1 MENTN
6 KRYWRGIEEL
16 RNDAKF
22 VKDASTEFADTA
34 PTESQYESLVD
45 GTGTHRRDFL
55 KVLGF
60 GMAAVSLAAC
70 EAPVKKAIPY
80 VNKPEGEFP
89 TIANWYAS
97 TYAEGGD
104 YASILVKT
112 REGRPVKIESNSLSK
127 ASAGVSAR
135 VHASLLGLYDNE
147 KLKGPKKGDDTKVS
161 WEAVDKEIVDQLTA
175 ISGKGGAIRIVS
187 STILSPSTKSVIAD
201 FTSKYPTTKHI
212 VYDANSSSAIVK
224 GNELSFNKAV
234 LPSYDFSKAKLVVGI
249 DADFLGTWIAPE
261 TFSAQF
267 AQTRVVGSGKE
278 GKKDMSRHYQFES
291 VLSLTGSNADYRT
304 AVKPSQLGLVVTA
317 LYNKVAAK
325 IGGKN
330 ITSASFDA
338 PNLDKAATELV
349 AAKGEALVVC
359 GINDPSVQVVVNA
372 LNVLLGSYGTTIDL
386 DTPAYYRQGNDV
398 AMNEFIDEVKGGKVD
413 AVIVYGSNP
422 VYDHPRGAE
431 LIASLPKVSLSVS
444 FNDRADETSS
454 LLKYICPAPH
464 YLESWNDAEPKAGF
478 YSLAQ
483 PTIGLI
489 FSTRQAQI
497 SLLKWAGQPSSDFHE
512 YMKAYWRKNIF
523 PQGGKGDF
531 ASFWIKSL
539 HDGVF
544 VSNRSVTASTA
555 SFGGDID
562 AAASAIAKKYKAS
575 STGIELAIFENVG
588 IGTGAAANNPW
599 LQEFPEPITKACWD
613 NHAGLSQKTAN
624 DLKVEQGDVVKIEIG
639 GKSVDL
645 PVIIQPGLAS
655 ETVAVVIGY
664 GREKAGKSANG
675 VGKNIYPL
683 AAFSEGF
690 LSFAP
695 GVVNVSKTGDF
706 REIAQTQTHNTV
718 MNRKSVLQETVLS
731 HFQKDPL
738 AGRFI
743 PKIPT
748 SEGVLD
754 ATDLS
759 LWNGHTYKNHSW
771 GLVIDLN
778 SCFGCG
784 SCVISCQAE
793 NNIPVVGRQE
803 IINAREMHWI
813 RIDRYYSSDAD
824 VEDLRGLEI
833 ASENPEVTFQPMMC
847 QHCNNAPCETV
858 CPVLATTHSSE
869 GLNQMAYNRCVGT
882 RYCAN
887 NCPYKVRRFNWFKY
901 FDNDNFDYNFNNDLG
916 KMAINPDVT
925 VRSRGVIEKC
935 SMCVHRIQDAK
946 LTAKKERRRVTDGDV
961 SVACSSSC
969 PTNAITFG
977 DMNDPES
984 KISKLLAEERQGR
997 AFHMLEEINVRPQ
1010 VSYLTKVRNKDAVA
1024 PKAEATKAEKE
1035 HA

>member
-6 KRYWRGIEEL
+6 KRYWRGLEEL

-22 VKDASTEFADTA
+22 VKDASTEFPDAA
-34 PTESQYESLVD
+34 PSEGQYESLID
-45 GTGTHRRDFL
+45 GIGTHRRDFL

-70 EAPVKKAIPY
+70 DAPVKKAIPY

-112 REGRPVKIESNSLSK
+112 REGRPIKIEGNGLSK
-127 ASAGVSAR
+127 ASSGVSAR

-147 KLKGPKKGDDTKVS
+147 KLKGPKKGEDTKVS
-161 WEAVDKEIVDQLTA
+161 WESVDKEIEQQLA
-175 ISGKGGAIRIVS
+175 SIAAKGGAIRIVS

-201 FTSKYPTTKHI
+201 FAAKYPTTKHI
-212 VYDANSSSAIVK
+212 SYDPNSASALVK
-224 GNELSFNKAV
+224 GNELSFGKAV
-234 LPSYDFSKAKLVVGI
+234 LPSYDFSKAKLIVGV
-249 DADFLGTWIAPE
+249 DADFLGTWIAPD

-267 AQTRVVGSGKE
+267 AQTRIVSSAKD

-304 AVKPSQLGLVVTA
+304 AVKPSQLGLVVTS

-325 IGGKN
+325 LGGKA
-330 ITSASFDA
+330 IASAAIDVA
-338 PNLDKAATELV
+338 NLDKAAAELV
-349 AAKGEALVVC
+349 AAKGQALVVC

-372 LNVLLGSYGTTIDL
+372 LNSLLGSYGTTIDIDNPSYL
-386 DTPAYYRQGNDV
+386 RQGDDI
-398 AMNEFIDEVKGGKVD
+398 AMNGFIDEVKGGKVD
-413 AVIVYGSNP
+413 GVIIYGANP

-431 LIASLPKVSLSVS
+431 LAAALPKVSLSIS

-464 YLESWNDAEPKAGF
+464 YLEAWGDAEPKAGF

-483 PTIGLI
+483 PTISLI
-489 FSTRQAQI
+489 FSTRQAQA
-497 SLLKWAGQPSSDFHE
+497 SLLKWAGLPSDFH
-512 YMKAYWRKNIF
+512 AYLRSFWSKNIY
-523 PQGGKGDF
+523 PQGGTGGF
-531 ASFWIKSL
+531 ESFWVKAL

-544 VSNRSVTASTA
+544 VSNRSVAASAAT
-555 SFGGDID
+555 FTGNID
-562 AAASAIAKKYKAS
+562 AAAASVAKKYKAS
-575 STGIELAIFENVG
+575 SSGIELAIFENVG
-588 IGTGAAANNPW
+588 IGNGSVANNPW
-599 LQEFPEPITKACWD
+599 LQEFPEPVTKACWD
-613 NHAGLSQKTAN
+613 NHAGLSQKTAK
-624 DLKVEQGDVVKIEIG
+624 DLGVEQGDVVKVDLN
-639 GKSVDL
+639 GKSVEL
-645 PVIIQPGLAS
+645 PVIVQPGLS
-655 ETVAVVIGY
+655 HNTVAIVIGY
-664 GREKAGKSANG
+664 GREKAGKSADG
-675 VGKNIYPL
+675 VGKNIYPF
-683 AAFSEGF
+683 ATFSEGY

-695 GVVNVSKTGDF
+695 AGDVKISKTGAT

-743 PKIPT
+743 PKIKT
-748 SEGVLD
+748 SEGEVN

-778 SCFGCG
+778 TCFGCG

-916 KMAINPDVT
+916 KMVINPDVT

-935 SMCVHRIQDAK
+935 SMCVHLIQEAK
-946 LTAKKERRRVTDGDV
+946 LKAKKERRRVTDDDV
-961 SVACSSSC
+961 AVVCGSSC

-984 KISKLLAEERQGR
+984 KISKLLAVEQEGR

-1010 VSYLTKVRNKDAVA
+1010 VSYLTKIRNKDVA
-1024 PKAEATKAEKE
+1024 PAKAEAKKE

>member
-1 MENTN
+1 MKNTD
-6 KRYWRGIEEL
+6 KRYWRGLEEL
-16 RNDAKF
+16 RNDEKF
-22 VKDASTEFADTA
+22 IKNAGSEFADA
-34 PTESQYESLVD
+34 PTETQYESLVD
-45 GTGTHRRDFL
+45 GTGSNRRDFL

-70 EAPVKKAIPY
+70 ETPVKKAIPY
-80 VNKPEGEFP
+80 VNKPEGEYP
-89 TIANWYAS
+89 TISNWYAS
-97 TYAEGGD
+97 TYSEGGD

-112 REGRPVKIESNSLSK
+112 REGRPIKIEGNSL
-127 ASAGVSAR
+127 ASASCGVSAR

-147 KLKGPKKGDDTKVS
+147 KLRGPKKGDDTKVS
-161 WEAVDKEIVDQLTA
+161 WDQVDKEIADQLAA
-175 ISGKGGAIRIVS
+175 IAAKGGNIRIVS
-187 STILSPSTKSVIAD
+187 PTLLSPSTKSVIAD
-201 FTSKYPTTKHI
+201 FTAKYPTTKHI
-212 VYDANSSSAIVK
+212 VYDANSVAGLIK
-224 GNELSFNKAV
+224 GNELSFGKAV
-234 LPSYDFSKAKLVVGI
+234 IPSYDFSKAKLIVGI

-261 TFSAQF
+261 SFSAQF
-267 AQTRVVGSGKE
+267 AETRIVSSAKE
-278 GKKDMSRHYQFES
+278 GKKDMSRHYQFETA
-291 VLSLTGSNADYRT
+291 LSLTGSNADYRT
-304 AVKPSQLGLVVTA
+304 AVKPSQLGLVVTT

-325 IGGKN
+325 LGGKF
-330 ITSASFDA
+330 IATASLGDIA
-338 PNLDKAATELV
+338 NLDKAAAELV
-349 AAKGEALVVC
+349 AAKGSALVVC

-372 LNVLLGSYGTTIDL
+372 LNSLLGSYGTTIDINS
-386 DTPAYYRQGNDV
+386 PVYYRQGNDI
-398 AMNEFIDEVKGGKVD
+398 AMKEFIDEVKGGKVS
-413 AVIVYGSNP
+413 AVIVYGANP

-431 LIASLPKVSLSVS
+431 LAASLPNVPLSVS

-464 YLESWNDAEPKAGF
+464 YLESWNDAQPKTGF
-478 YSLAQ
+478 YSLTQ
-483 PTIGLI
+483 PAISLI
-489 FSTRQAQI
+489 FSTRQAQS
-497 SLLKWAGQPSSDFHE
+497 SLLKWAGLPSDFH
-512 YMKAYWRKNIF
+512 AYLKSSWRKTLF
-523 PQGGKGDF
+523 QGGDF
-531 ASFWIKSL
+531 EQFWVKSL
-539 HDGVF
+539 HDGVLTLNSGA
-544 VSNRSVTASTA
+544 VSGPVDFTGN
-555 SFGGDID
+555 ID
-562 AAASAIAKKYKAS
+562 EAAASVSKKYKVS
-575 STGIELAIFENVG
+575 SSDIELVLYEKVG
-588 IGTGAAANNPW
+588 IGNGAAANNPW
-599 LQEFPEPITKACWD
+599 LQEFPEPVSKACWD
-613 NHAGLSQKTAN
+613 NYAAISQKTAAE
-624 DLKVEQGDVVKIEIG
+624 LGYAQGDVIKIDLK
-639 GKSVDL
+639 GKSIDV
-645 PVIIQPGLAS
+645 PVLIQPGQANG
-655 ETVAVVIGY
+655 TVAVAIGY
-664 GREKAGKSANG
+664 GRVKAGKSADN
-675 VGKNIYPL
+675 VGKNVYPL
-683 AAFSEGF
+683 ADVSNGY

-695 GVVNVSKTGDF
+695 GVVTLSKTGET
-706 REIAQTQTHNTV
+706 RELAQTQTHNTV
-718 MNRKSVLQETVLS
+718 MNRKSVLQDTVLS

-743 PKIPT
+743 PEIQT
-748 SEGVLD
+748 SEGKVD

-759 LWNGHTYKNHSW
+759 LWNGHKYKNHSW

-778 SCFGCG
+778 TCFGCG
-784 SCVISCQAE
+784 SCVVSCQAE

-916 KMAINPDVT
+916 KMVINPDVT

-935 SMCVHRIQDAK
+935 SMCVHLIQEAK
-946 LTAKKERRRVTDGDV
+946 LKAKKERRRLVDDDV
-961 SVACSSSC
+961 SVVCGSSC

-984 KISKLLAEERQGR
+984 KISKLLAVEREGR

-1010 VSYLTKVRNKDAVA
+1010 VSYLTKIRNKDVA
-1024 PKAEATKAEKE
+1024 PKAEEKKE

>member
-6 KRYWRGIEEL
+6 KRYWRGLEEL
-16 RNDAKF
+16 RNDEKF
-22 VKDASTEFADTA
+22 VKDARSEFSDG
-34 PTESQYESLVD
+34 PTENQYESLVD
-45 GTGTHRRDFL
+45 GAGTHRRDFL

-112 REGRPVKIESNSLSK
+112 REGRPVKIEPNSLSK
-127 ASAGVSAR
+127 ASYGVSAR

-161 WEAVDKEIVDQLTA
+161 WDTVDKEIVDQL
-175 ISGKGGAIRIVS
+175 GKIAAQGGAIRILS

-201 FTSKYPTTKHI
+201 FTTKYPTTSH
-212 VYDANSSSAIVK
+212 VMYDANSSSAIVK
-224 GNELSFNKAV
+224 GNELSFGKAV
-234 LPSYDFSKAKLVVGI
+234 FPSYDFSKAKVIVGI
-249 DADFLGTWIAPE
+249 DADFLGTWISPD

-267 AQTRVVGSGKE
+267 AETRRVSSDKE
-278 GKKDMSRHYQFES
+278 GKKEMSRHYQFES
-291 VLSLTGSNADYRT
+291 ILSVTGSNADYRS
-304 AVKPSQLGLVVTA
+304 AVKPSQLGLVAAA

-325 IGGKN
+325 LGGAPVS
-330 ITSASFDA
+330 TASIEV
-338 PNLDKAATELV
+338 PNLDKAAAELV
-349 AAKGEALVVC
+349 AAKGQSLVVS
-359 GINDPSVQVVVNA
+359 GINDASVQVVVNA
-372 LNVLLGSYGTTIDL
+372 LNSLLGSYGTTINL
-386 DTPAYYRQGNDV
+386 DKSANYRQGNDV
-398 AMNEFIDEVKGGKVD
+398 AMNSLIDEVKGGKV
-413 AVIVYGSNP
+413 AALILFGANP

-431 LIASLPKVSLSVS
+431 LTAALPRVGLSVS

-464 YLESWNDAEPKAGF
+464 YLESWNDAEPVAGS
-478 YSLAQ
+478 YSLTQ
-483 PTIGLI
+483 PAISQI
-489 FSTRQAQI
+489 FSTRQAQA
-497 SLLKWAGQPSSDFHE
+497 SLLKWSGLASDYHE
-512 YMKAYWRKNIF
+512 YIKAYWRKSVYT
-523 PQGGKGDF
+523 QGGTGDF
-531 ASFWIKSL
+531 EKFWIKSL
-539 HDGVF
+539 HDGVY
-544 VSNRSVTASTA
+544 
-555 SFGGDID
+555 D
-562 AAASAIAKKYKAS
+562 APATTAASGATFAGNLSQAASGIAKKYKAS
-575 STGIELAIFENVG
+575 STGIELALFEN
-588 IGTGAAANNPW
+588 IGLGNGYHANNPW
-599 LQEFPEPITKACWD
+599 LQELPEPITKACWD
-613 NHAGLSQKTAN
+613 NHACISQKTAA
-624 DLKVEQGDVVKIEIG
+624 DLGFAQGDVVKVDIK
-639 GKSVDL
+639 GKAVEV
-645 PVIIQPGLAS
+645 PVIIQPGLANG
-655 ETVAVVIGY
+655 TVAIAIGY

-675 VGKNIYPL
+675 VGKNVYPL
-683 AAFSEGF
+683 AAFADGY
-690 LSFAP
+690 LTFAP
-695 GVVNVSKTGDF
+695 GEATVSKTGET
-706 REIAQTQTHNTV
+706 REIAQTQTHSTV
-718 MNRKSVLQETVLS
+718 MNRKSVLQETVLA
-731 HFQKDPL
+731 HFQKDPM
-738 AGRFI
+738 AGRFV

-748 SEGVLD
+748 SDGVVD

-759 LWNGHTYKNHSW
+759 LWNGHKYKNHSW
-771 GLVIDLN
+771 GMVIDLN
-778 SCFGCG
+778 TCFGCG

-803 IINAREMHWI
+803 VINSREMHWL

-833 ASENPEVTFQPMMC
+833 ASENPEVTFQPMLC

-869 GLNQMAYNRCVGT
+869 GLNQMTYNRCVGT

-901 FDNDNFDYNFNNDLG
+901 FDNDNFDYHFNNDLG
-916 KMAINPDVT
+916 KMVINPDVT

-946 LTAKKERRRVTDGDV
+946 LTAKKERRRIVDGEV
-961 SVACSSSC
+961 NVACASSC

-984 KISKLLAEERQGR
+984 RISKLLEVEKEGR

-1010 VSYLTKVRNKDAVA
+1010 ISYLTKIRNKDAAAVKA
-1024 PKAEATKAEKE
+1024 PEKKE